1 MPLKYLSNFWR
12 TLELLLINCEINLI
26 LTSSEGF
33 VISSATGETK
43 FKMTDTKLFVLVVTV
58 SSQDNAKRL
67 EQLKS
72 GSKSTTNW
80 NKRQTKASTERQ
92 NQYLDFWI
100 DPIFQGAN
108 IIFVLSFENE
118 GNRKVLTKY
127 YLPKSREKENI
138 TKLW

>member
-67 EQLKS
+67 KQLKS

-92 NQYLDFWI
+92 N
-100 DPIFQGAN
+100 
-108 IIFVLSFENE
+108 
-118 GNRKVLTKY
+118 
-127 YLPKSREKENI
+127 
-138 TKLW
+138 